1 MEVGLRPTTNHPQPT
16 TKYMSNI
23 ANKFFKYRS
32 YTPIP
37 FLIIMF
43 MYEDANVWSLVLGF
57 IIALTGE
64 LIRFWGVSWA
74 GSETRTT
81 GSVGGT
87 FLIIS
92 GPFAYI
98 RNPLYAGNILM
109 YLGLG
114 IMSFAVFPY
123 LQIVA
128 LLFFFIQYYFI
139 VKEEEGYLA
148 KVYGGSYE
156 QYCMS
161 VPRFFPRLTPYRSKE
176 VVQPPFDWK
185 DGLKSE
191 RRTLQAFMF
200 VTVTILLIWFI
211 RRY

>member
-1 MEVGLRPTTNHPQPT
+1 M
-16 TKYMSNI
+16 
-23 ANKFFKYRS
+23 
-32 YTPIP
+32 
-37 FLIIMF
+37 
-43 MYEDANVWSLVLGF
+43 
-57 IIALTGE
+57 ALTGE
-64 LIRFWGVSWA
+64 YIRFWGVSWA

-114 IMSFAVFPY
+114 IMSFAIFPY

-128 LLFFFIQYYFI
+128 LLFFFIQYYYI

-148 KVYGGSYE
+148 KTYGSSYE
-156 QYCMS
+156 EYCKS
-161 VPRFFPRLTPYRSKE
+161 VPRFFPRLTPYKSKN

-191 RRTLQAFMF
+191 RRTLQAFSF
-200 VTVTILLIWFI
+200 VTITILLLWFI
-211 RRY
+211 RRF